1 VKAWLV
7 GSGIPE
13 DSISLSH
20 NKAWIQ
26 FDAPAQDVEQLIGAQ
41 YHYYEH
47 SGSDRKHIGC
57 DEYKVPHQVAGHI
70 DFVTPGV
77 KFVATNGMSELKK
90 RGLPSSSRV
99 AVSRPVPADVLA
111 RIQKNP
117 RMYCLS
123 KGLEFTL

>member
-1 VKAWLV
+1 MKAWLV

-13 DSISLSH
+13 DSISLST

-26 FDAPAQDVEQLIGAQ
+26 FDAPAQDVEELLGAK

-47 SGSDRKHIGC
+47 AGSDRKHIGC

-77 KFVATNGMSELKK
+77 KFVATKGMSELKK
-90 RGLPSSSRV
+90 RGLPSPSRV
-99 AVSRPVPADVLA
+99 AVSRPMPDEVLT
-111 RIQKNP
+111 RIKQNSRK
-117 RMYCLS
+117 
-123 KGLEFTL
+123 